1 MWIPTLSDQSLP
13 RYRAI
18 ADAIADAVNS
28 GDLSPGH
35 RLPPQRQLAWKLGVT
50 VGTIGRAYDLA
61 RQRGFVAGEV
71 GRGTYVQIAPAER
84 QPILSR
90 DHIGNLIDLSLNQPA
105 SGRQAEQFR
114 KTLTEV
120 GATSELRDLMN
131 YPPPAGLRRHREAA
145 AAWVDRVG
153 IETTAESIVGFNGTQ
168 EAIASAIL
176 AFTRAGDPV
185 LVEELTYVGFIG
197 LIEHFNR
204 RPVAVVMDRD
214 GIRPDALAEAARR
227 TGAKLAL
234 LVPTLHNPTT
244 TIMSEARR
252 REIVAAAQRL
262 DLILIEDDVYGFLLE
277 DQPTRLATL
286 AHDRVIYVTSASK
299 CLVPGLRVGWAICGN
314 GAITERLRTIAFSLH
329 IAPPGLTGEIICR
342 WIESGIAD
350 ELVSWQRDEIA
361 ERYRLATEIFS
372 SMRTSGHPNSLH
384 MLLHLPEP

>member
-1 MWIPTLSDQSLP
+1 MVSDDGP
-13 RYRAI
+13 E
-18 ADAIADAVNS
+18 
-28 GDLSPGH
+28 GSP
-35 RLPPQRQLAWKLGVT
+35 
-50 VGTIGRAYDLA
+50 
-61 RQRGFVAGEV
+61 
-71 GRGTYVQIAPAER
+71 
-84 QPILSR
+84 
-90 DHIGNLIDLSLNQPA
+90 
-105 SGRQAEQFR
+105 
-114 KTLTEV
+114 
-120 GATSELRDLMN
+120 
-131 YPPPAGLRRHREAA
+131 
-145 AAWVDRVG
+145 DRVG

-384 MLLHLPEP
+384 MLLHLPEPWRALPFATELRTRGVALVPVSAFAVGQVAAPQAVRLALGSLPDRAALVRTLELVRDVARQNVAAPPPVI

>member
-1 MWIPTLSDQSLP
+1 MDTMWIPTLSDQSLP

-131 YPPPAGLRRHREAA
+131 YPPRRC
-145 AAWVDRVG
+145 
-153 IETTAESIVGFNGTQ
+153 
-168 EAIASAIL
+168 
-176 AFTRAGDPV
+176 P
-185 LVEELTYVGFIG
+185 
-197 LIEHFNR
+197 R
-204 RPVAVVMDRD
+204 R
-214 GIRPDALAEAARR
+214 
-227 TGAKLAL
+227 
-234 LVPTLHNPTT
+234 
-244 TIMSEARR
+244 
-252 REIVAAAQRL
+252 
-262 DLILIEDDVYGFLLE
+262 
-277 DQPTRLATL
+277 
-286 AHDRVIYVTSASK
+286 
-299 CLVPGLRVGWAICGN
+299 
-314 GAITERLRTIAFSLH
+314 
-329 IAPPGLTGEIICR
+329 
-342 WIESGIAD
+342 
-350 ELVSWQRDEIA
+350 LVSDGQ
-361 ERYRLATEIFS
+361 
-372 SMRTSGHPNSLH
+372 
-384 MLLHLPEP
+384 